1 MKPNVFHYATSELS
15 QDAIFLWLINWAK
28 PEYKTTNEKM
38 HNLGCAFVRLLIDK
52 DIPITSIQTRKQ
64 EKNMDITVDIN
75 NAIYLVVEDKVGSG
89 THGDQLSRYKKT
101 IQEKYGHNR
110 ELCFVYIKT
119 ENESFSKLRKIQSE
133 EQYRVINREDI
144 IALFREHEDTILSND
159 IISDYFDCLL
169 AKQKA
174 TDAYKTLPYKEW
186 TDATWQGLFMEL
198 EQRLGDDAEW
208 KRVSNPK
215 GGFWGLCWNFTK
227 ESKIPRMFLQIEENG
242 KLCIKVEGKS
252 YRDQYCTLL
261 KNHIASYPEIKFSA
275 RRYGQTMTIA
285 YVDPDT
291 LYGSECVNINL
302 LVERLLRYEELINTI
317 DKENL

>member
-1 MKPNVFHYATSELS
+1 
-15 QDAIFLWLINWAK
+15 
-28 PEYKTTNEKM
+28 
-38 HNLGCAFVRLLIDK
+38 
-52 DIPITSIQTRKQ
+52 
-64 EKNMDITVDIN
+64 MDITVDIN

-89 THGDQLSRYKKT
+89 THGDQLSRYRKSA
-101 IQEKYGHNR
+101 QEKYGHNR

-119 ENESFSKLRKIQSE
+119 ENESSARLRKIQIE

-144 IALFREHEDTILSND
+144 IALFREHEGTILSND

-169 AKQKA
+169 AKQEA
-174 TDAYKTLPYKEW
+174 TNAYQTLPYKEW
-186 TDATWQGLFMEL
+186 KDAAWQGLYMEL

-208 KRVSNPK
+208 KRVSNKK

-227 ESKIPRMFLQIEENG
+227 KSTIPRMFLQIEEKG
-242 KLCIKVEGKS
+242 KLCIKVEGKK

-261 KNHIASYPEIKFSA
+261 KNHISGYPEIKFSA

-285 YVDPDT
+285 YVNPDT

-302 LVERLLRYEELINTI
+302 LVERFRRYEELINTI

>member
-1 MKPNVFHYATSELS
+1 MKPNLFHYATSELS

-38 HNLGCAFVRLLIDK
+38 HNLGCDFVRLLIDK
-52 DIPITSIQTRKQ
+52 DIPITTIRTKKQ

-75 NAIYLVVEDKVGSG
+75 DSIYLVVEDKVGSG
-89 THGDQLSRYKKT
+89 THGDQLSRYRKT

-119 ENESFSKLRKIQSE
+119 ENESSARLRKIQIE

-144 IALFREHEDTILSND
+144 ITLFREHEDTILSND

-169 AKQKA
+169 AKQEA
-174 TDAYKTLPYKEW
+174 TNAYQTLPYKEW
-186 TDATWQGLFMEL
+186 TDAAWQGFYMEL

-261 KNHIASYPEIKFSA
+261 KNHISGYPEIKLSA

-291 LYGSECVNINL
+291 LYGSECVNISL
-302 LVERLLRYEELINTI
+302 LVEIFRRYEELINTI
-317 DKENL
+317 DKL